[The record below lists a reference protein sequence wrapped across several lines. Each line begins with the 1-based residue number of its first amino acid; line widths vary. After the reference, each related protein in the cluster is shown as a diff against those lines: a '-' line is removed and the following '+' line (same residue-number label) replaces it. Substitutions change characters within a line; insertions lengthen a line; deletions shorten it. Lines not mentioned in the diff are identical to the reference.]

1 MFVGL
6 VKLKSRTDSCSITG
20 TGTAAGSAG
29 IGGAKVDVEVVDD
42 LRREAKSNGDLEEIN
57 NCSFET
63 GSLEPGSSKI
73 GRPVV
78 DVARIESPCLSFE
91 TKFPYILYSSAV
103 RGRASLLNL
112 VT

>member
-1 MFVGL
+1 M
-6 VKLKSRTDSCSITG
+6 
-20 TGTAAGSAG
+20 
-29 IGGAKVDVEVVDD
+29 GGARVDVEVEED
-42 LRREAKSNGDLEEIN
+42 LLREAKSRGDLDEIN

-63 GSLEPGSSKI
+63 GSFEPGSSKM

-78 DVARIESPCLSFE
+78 EVARIESPCLNFD

-103 RGRASLLNL
+103 RGRASLLNR